1 MPGFGRSQYRTG
13 AQSLNLLIY
22 PPLNA
27 AELDQVRAVSEEI
40 EIVNAG
46 SEQEALDAIGEAE
59 AMYGNITPQLLERA
73 EKLRWLQTPM
83 AGLENYMFP
92 TLAQSELLMTNMS
105 KIYSDMIA
113 DHALGFILMFAR
125 GLHLYVRRQV
135 EGKWEKGTPVR
146 HLADC
151 TLGIIGLGGIG
162 TELARRGKACAMRV
176 IAIDARPGH
185 KPDFVDELWTQDRLS
200 ELLAQSDFVVSCVPQ
215 TPETVGLIGAEQLRL
230 MKPSA
235 YLINISRGVVVKLE
249 ALVEALR
256 NGTIA
261 GAALDVY
268 EQEPLPS
275 DHPLWGMD
283 NVIMTPHV
291 AAQNPHVSQRRID
304 TLTANLRRYLK
315 GEPLRNVVDKQ
326 MLF

>member
-1 MPGFGRSQYRTG
+1 
-13 AQSLNLLIY
+13 LNLLIY

-27 AELDQVRAVSEEI
+27 EELAQVAAVSDEVEI
-40 EIVNAG
+40 INAQ
-46 SEQEALDAIGEAE
+46 SEAE
-59 AMYGNITPQLLERA
+59 ASAAIADADAMYGNITPEMLSHA
-73 EKLRWLQTPM
+73 GKLRWLQTPM

-92 TLAQSELLMTNMS
+92 ALAESDLLVTNMS

-135 EGKWEKGTPVR
+135 EHKWERGTPVC

-151 TLGIIGLGGIG
+151 TLGILGLGGIG
-162 TELARRGKACAMRV
+162 TELARRGKACALRV
-176 IAIDARPGH
+176 IAVDARSGD
-185 KPDFVDELWTQDRLS
+185 KPDFVDELWPQDRLPD
-200 ELLAQSDFVVSCVPQ
+200 LLSQSDFVVSCVPQ
-215 TPETVGLIGAEQLRL
+215 TPETVGLIGMDQLRM
-230 MKPSA
+230 MKSSA
-235 YLINISRGVVVKLE
+235 YLINISRGVVVKLD
-249 ALVEALR
+249 ALVEALQS
-256 NGTIA
+256 GEIA

-268 EQEPLPS
+268 EQEPLPA

-291 AAQNPHVSQRRID
+291 AAQNPRVAQRRID
-304 TLTANLRRYLK
+304 TLTHNLRRYLE
-315 GEPLRNVVDKQ
+315 GASLANVVDKK

>member
-1 MPGFGRSQYRTG
+1 M
-13 AQSLNLLIY
+13 NLLIY

-27 AELDQVRAVSEEI
+27 EELDQVRAVSETI
-40 EIVNAG
+40 EIVNAQ
-46 SEQEALDAIGEAE
+46 SEQEALAAIGEAD
-59 AMYGNITPQLLERA
+59 AMYGNITPQMLAQAQR
-73 EKLRWLQTPM
+73 LRWLQTPM

-92 TLAQSELLMTNMS
+92 ELAQSDLLMTNMS

-125 GLHLYVRRQV
+125 GLHLYVRRQMA
-135 EGKWEKGTPVR
+135 GRWEKGTPVR

-151 TLGIIGLGGIG
+151 TLGVIGLGGIG
-162 TELARRGKACAMRV
+162 TELAKRGKACAMRV
-176 IAIDARPGH
+176 IACDARPGA
-185 KPDFVDELWTQDRLS
+185 KPDFVDELWPQVRLS
-200 ELLAQSDFVVSCVPQ
+200 DLLAQSDFVVSCVPQ
-215 TPETVGLIGAEQLRL
+215 TPETVGLIGAEQIGL

-235 YLINISRGVVVKLE
+235 YLINISRGVVVKLD

-275 DHPLWGMD
+275 DHPLWGME

-291 AAQNPHVSQRRID
+291 AAQNPHVAQRRID
-304 TLTANLRRYLK
+304 TLTANLRRYLN